1 MDLANLL
8 PHINATLNALAA
20 VLLIVARVF
29 IAQQRISAHRNTML
43 AALLVSA
50 LFLVSYITYHYVA
63 PIFVFRGQGWI
74 RPVYYVL
81 LISHVLIAPLA
92 IPLILGIAWFGLHRV
107 DARHRALA
115 RWTWPIWMYVSVT
128 GVLVYLML
136 YQFYAR

>member
-20 VLLIVARVF
+20 VLLIVARGF

-81 LISHVLIAPLA
+81 LISHVLIAALA
-92 IPLILGIAWFGLHRV
+92 IPLILGTAWFGLHRV

-115 RWTWPIWMYVSVT
+115 RALRCASRP
-128 GVLVYLML
+128 G
-136 YQFYAR
+136 